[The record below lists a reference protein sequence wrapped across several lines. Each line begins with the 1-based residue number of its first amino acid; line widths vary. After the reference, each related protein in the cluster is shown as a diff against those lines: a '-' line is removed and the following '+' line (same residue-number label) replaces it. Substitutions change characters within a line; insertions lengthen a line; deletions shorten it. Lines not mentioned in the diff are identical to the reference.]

1 MKYTV
6 RLNKKDIK
14 DLQNSL
20 KAYSNSLQEKC
31 REFVERLGQLG
42 LEVAKAQLHKGA
54 SDPDFPKDCTLAVNI
69 DSEGNPTKGVLVI
82 TSSPNVTKDGRVFY
96 PHLALEFG
104 VGIEYN
110 KQTPERAG
118 EFGMGPGTFPKQTHI
133 PEPGYWYYN
142 GDKKYGVEATKPMF
156 EASQKMIESIEEV
169 AREVFGNV

>member
-14 DLQNSL
+14 GLQSSL
-20 KAYSNSLQEKC
+20 NIFSNSLQEKC

-42 LEVAKAQLHKGA
+42 LEVAKAHLYNGK
-54 SDPDFPKDCTLAVNI
+54 SDPDFPNNCTLAVNI
-69 DSEGNPTKGVLVI
+69 NDDGNPTKGVLVI

-110 KQTPERAG
+110 EKTPEKAG

-133 PEPGYWYYN
+133 PEPGYWYYK
-142 GDKKYGVEATKPMF
+142 GEKHYGVAATSPMF
-156 EASQKMIESIEEV
+156 EASQKMIESMDEV